1 MISVRAFLAGV
12 QSIVD
17 ERPKYK
23 LGMDG
28 TGRLCDCIGLV
39 IGAVR
44 RAGGTW
50 TGTHGSNWAARNAVD
65 ILPEHYLQE
74 GMIALKSRGPGD
86 AGYNLPAQYAG
97 HPDER
102 DYYHV
107 GVVTSVYP
115 LEITHCTS
123 WAGGGGI
130 KWDRTLGNWRYF
142 GRLKEV
148 DYSNEGNESGEYR
161 LAIVDADSGSTVNM
175 RSEASRQSKV
185 VARIPINETVAIL
198 SDDGIWCF
206 VEYGNKRG
214 WVMSEFLV
222 MEGPEEEIQ
231 TAQDLARAIYD
242 IIVPYLENPVS

>member
-1 MISVRAFLAGV
+1 VISVRAFLDGV
-12 QSIVD
+12 ASIVD
-17 ERPKYK
+17 ERPTYR

-39 IGAVR
+39 IGGIR

-74 GMIALKSRGPGD
+74 GMVALKSRGPGE

-97 HPDER
+97 HPDKR

-107 GVVTSVYP
+107 GVVTSVHP

-130 KWDRTLGNWRYF
+130 KRDTSLGNWKHF
-142 GRLKEV
+142 WRLKNVAYTKDEDMEPAETRIAEV
-148 DYSNEGNESGEYR
+148 Y
-161 LAIVDADSGSTVNM
+161 ADSGSTVNM
-175 RSEASRQSKV
+175 RSSPSRNGAV
-185 VARIPINETVAIL
+185 VKKIPIGDSVAVL
-198 SDDGIWCF
+198 DDDSAANWVF
-206 VEYGNKRG
+206 VEHGDKRG
-214 WVMSEFLV
+214 WVMSDY
-222 MEGPEEEIQ
+222 MKTEEEASPM
-231 TAQDLARAIYD
+231 TAQELARAIFQT
-242 IIVPYLENPVS
+242 IEAYL